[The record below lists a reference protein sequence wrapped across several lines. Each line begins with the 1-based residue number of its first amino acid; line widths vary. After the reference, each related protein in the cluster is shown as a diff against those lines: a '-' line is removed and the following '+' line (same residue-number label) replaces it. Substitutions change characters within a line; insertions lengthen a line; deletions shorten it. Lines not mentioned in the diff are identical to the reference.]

1 MKFFYTFTFLV
12 VTFLVNA
19 QQTITG
25 TVSNEKNKPIAGVN
39 VFIDGTY
46 DGTST
51 DEKGNF
57 SFQTNALGNQI
68 LVL

>member
-1 MKFFYTFTFLV
+1 MKFFYTFTFSLL
-12 VTFLVNA
+12 TFLVNA
-19 QQTITG
+19 QQTISG
-25 TVSNEKNKPIAGVN
+25 SVVDEKNKPLAGVN

-57 SFQTNALGNQI
+57 SFQTNALGK
-68 LVL
+68 